1 MTAGNNELDMKG
13 VFIVGGKV
21 KEVIT
26 TSQSSTQ
33 TKVETLSSYST
44 GSSWT
49 RRSLRSWDTRI
60 G

>member
-1 MTAGNNELDMKG
+1 MTASDNEQDMKG
-13 VFIVGGKV
+13 VFIVGGIL

-26 TSQSSTQ
+26 TSESPTQ

-49 RRSLRSWDTRI
+49 RRSLP
-60 G
+60 